1 MTLRNRYVLPPPPNP
16 DQDINDYAWRD
27 WFRQL
32 RDYIVNK
39 GSILW
44 QQIDFTGSN
53 ITDIVTRRHND
64 LQAFQGG
71 SSALKQYYHIDAQ
84 EYAAASRLSWNTQDG
99 TVNIDMGLD
108 GVVQQV
114 GLEQYMVVKNNTGST
129 LLNGKAIGFA
139 GSDAGRVEGQY
150 YIADG
155 TIPSIYFIGVATMD
169 IDDGQEGYVTTY
181 GYVRDLDTSAWSVGD
196 ILYADPNTA
205 GALTNVKPTVPDLTI
220 PVAAVLT
227 SNTTTGVIMVRP
239 TLTLNLSYGTF
250 QDTTPQSIAAVNTA
264 QAITFDT
271 TDTSNGISR
280 GTPTSRIVVANS
292 GQYEFSFSLQV
303 KTGSSSTKTVYIWIR
318 KNGTDVDG
326 STREITIS
334 GNSEII
340 IPSWSYQVSLNANE
354 YLELMWA
361 ADSTNVTLTPA
372 AATAFAPSTAS
383 AKLNVAQVNQ

>member
-1 MTLRNRYVLPPPPNP
+1 MALRNKYVLPPPPNP
-16 DQDINDYAWRD
+16 DQDINDYSWRD

-32 RDYIVNK
+32 RDYIVDK

-44 QQIDFTGSN
+44 SQIDFTNSN

-64 LQAFQGG
+64 LQGFQGG
-71 SSALKQYYHIDAQ
+71 SSALKQYYHMDAA
-84 EYAAASRLSWNTQDG
+84 EYAAVSRLSYNSQDG
-99 TVNIDMGLD
+99 TINIDMGLD

-129 LLNGKAIGFA
+129 LLNGKAVGFA

-155 TIPSIYFIGVATMD
+155 TVPSIYFIGVSTMD
-169 IDDGQEGYVTTY
+169 IADGEEGYVTTY
-181 GYVRDLDTSAWSVGD
+181 GYVRDINTSAWSVGD

-205 GALTNVKPTVPDLTI
+205 GALTNVKPTVPDITI
-220 PVAAVLT
+220 PVAAVLI
-227 SNTTTGVIMVRP
+227 SNATTGVIMVRP

-250 QDTTPQSIAAVNTA
+250 QDTTPQSIGTINTA
-264 QAITFDT
+264 QAITFNT
-271 TDTSNGISR
+271 TNTSNGVSR

-292 GQYEFSFSLQV
+292 GQYEFSFSLQL

-318 KNGTDVDG
+318 KNGTDVAG

-340 IPSWSYQVSLNANE
+340 VPSWTYQESLNAGQ
-354 YLELMWA
+354 YIELMWA